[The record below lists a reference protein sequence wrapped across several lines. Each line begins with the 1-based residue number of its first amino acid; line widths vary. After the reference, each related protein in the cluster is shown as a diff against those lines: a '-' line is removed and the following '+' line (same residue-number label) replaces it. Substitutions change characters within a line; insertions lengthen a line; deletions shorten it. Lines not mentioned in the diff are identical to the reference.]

1 MDAAVKVVALANVL
15 MNADLKLSDVRRKV
29 SSGITAEHLRQARS
43 ERRSLEVGMQRDGVT
58 PDGGVEAAVQP
69 ERLKLGDP
77 LAQVHGTS
85 SIISFETDVLP
96 HLIITEQDPTLETT
110 AYGLLADFLTAV
122 RSS

>member
-1 MDAAVKVVALANVL
+1 
-15 MNADLKLSDVRRKV
+15 
-29 SSGITAEHLRQARS
+29 LRQARANGEAWKLVCS
-43 ERRSLEVGMQRDGVT
+43 AQRT

-69 ERLKLGDP
+69 QRLKLHDP

-96 HLIITEQDPTLETT
+96 HLVITEQDPTLETT
-110 AYGLLADFLTAV
+110 AYGLLADFVTAV